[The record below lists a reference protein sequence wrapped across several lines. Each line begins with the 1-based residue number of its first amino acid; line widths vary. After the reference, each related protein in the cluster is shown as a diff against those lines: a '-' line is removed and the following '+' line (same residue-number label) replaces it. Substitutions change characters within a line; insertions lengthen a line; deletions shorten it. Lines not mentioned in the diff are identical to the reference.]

1 MLVLRTLLGAFEA
14 VIGPALVLITSQFYT
29 KIQAAPRMGIW
40 YCGLG
45 LGQLVGGLISW
56 AGQHGSQTS
65 SFEGWRIMMLC
76 LGVFNLAL
84 APAVVLLLPDTVRSA
99 KFLTSTEKEHVQMIL
114 SEDQAGNGAKRFNK
128 KGLFEALLDPA
139 LWLLVLISILTVI
152 PSGVITSFSA
162 SLIAGFGYDSKQA
175 ALLNMP
181 SGAISILA
189 TVLGTFAVLFDFPRW
204 LSIVSLLIPAII
216 GGALMS
222 FASGTQ
228 GGALAG
234 IYLVNFTIPP
244 LALVYALI
252 GANIHGY
259 TKKIVA
265 SAAVQIGFGI
275 ANIIGPQTFQ
285 AHEAPEYVSAKIV
298 VLAVDAGAIVVA
310 VLLRLLYGYRNKKRA
325 NEVPDESE
333 RIEEDDLTDF
343 TTRGFR
349 YVY

>member
-1 MLVLRTLLGAFEA
+1 
-14 VIGPALVLITSQFYT
+14 
-29 KIQAAPRMGIW
+29 MGIW

-45 LGQLVGGLISW
+45 LGQLAGGLVSW
-56 AGQHGSQTS
+56 AAQHGSRTT

-76 LGVFNLAL
+76 LGIFNLAL
-84 APAVVLLLPDTVRSA
+84 APAVLFLLPDTVGSA
-99 KFLTSTEKEHVQMIL
+99 SFLTPTEKGHVQYIL
-114 SEDQAGNGAKRFNK
+114 SQDQAGNGAKVFNK
-128 KGLFEALLDPA
+128 KGLVEALLDPA
-139 LWLLVLISILTVI
+139 VWLLVLIFLLNVI

-162 SLIAGFGYDSKQA
+162 SLIAGCGYDSKQA
-175 ALLNMP
+175 ALLSMP
-181 SGAISILA
+181 SGAVSILA

-204 LSIVSLLIPAII
+204 LSIAGLLIPAII

-310 VLLRLLYGYRNKKRA
+310 VLLRLLYGYRNKRRA
-325 NEVPDESE
+325 HELPDESAH
-333 RIEEDDLTDF
+333 IEVDELTDF
-343 TTRGFR
+343 TIRAFR